1 MTKKYT
7 ITAFSDNSPGVLY
20 RISNLLLRRKIN
32 IESLAVSTT
41 EKEGQSRFTIV
52 VMADSDIIEK
62 VVKQL
67 YRIIEVTKVYESLDD
82 ELIYREVILIK
93 VSIKD
98 SSKRREI
105 IDIANVFKAKINIV
119 RADYIILQKT
129 GREDTI
135 DSLVAL
141 MEPYGIKEI
150 VRSGRIALSR

>member
-7 ITAFSDNSPGVLY
+7 ITAFSENSPGVLY
-20 RISNLLLRRKIN
+20 RIANLLLRRKIN

-52 VMADSDIIEK
+52 VMADSNIIEK

-67 YRIIEVTKVYESLDD
+67 YRIIEVTKVYESLDED
-82 ELIYREVILIK
+82 LIYREVILIK

-119 RADYIILQKT
+119 REDYIILQKT